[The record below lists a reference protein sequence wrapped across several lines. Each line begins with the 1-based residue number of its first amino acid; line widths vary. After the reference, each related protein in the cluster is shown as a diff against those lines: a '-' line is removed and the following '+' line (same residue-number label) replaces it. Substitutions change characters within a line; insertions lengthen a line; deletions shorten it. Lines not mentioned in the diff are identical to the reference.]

1 MRRRAIGL
9 AFAGLLVLALAMPAY
24 AAKGSAIN
32 VYRVKATQANIE
44 KLAKAGFDM
53 QEARRVKRK
62 VEIYGTA
69 KQMAKLRRKSKVKS
83 RLVRDRR
90 GRTSV
95 QRSRLKVRKGLR
107 ELGLRARSSVADPT
121 AGASDAAYKVYRKYD
136 AVPDDGHEQYTEF
149 YNRILNQYDDITA
162 KRVIGKTFWDRDII
176 AIQVSA
182 DADGTDNGKPAA
194 LYNAMQHAREW
205 LAGETCKR
213 TLEYFT
219 SLYGKDRQVTR
230 LVNTRQLWFV
240 CVSNP
245 DGYEF
250 TFTEGNRLWR
260 KNLREQNGQAGIQAG
275 DGVDPNRNFPVSW
288 GLDNEGS
295 SPDPA
300 SETFRG
306 AGPASEA
313 ETQAMLN
320 LWDLV
325 DFQFQ
330 KNDHTAAEL
339 ILYPQGWQQYTPAA
353 DDPIFA
359 ALAGDDEDPAIPGFD
374 PDLGAE
380 LYITNG
386 DTLDTAYNQR
396 GILAYTPEGSEP
408 VSTKVSGF
416 EFEDVE
422 GLIHDEFFDH
432 LKFSLDLAE
441 SADDP
446 ANPDSHLGNG
456 VEDFYVDSFA

>member
-1 MRRRAIGL
+1 
-9 AFAGLLVLALAMPAY
+9 
-24 AAKGSAIN
+24 
-32 VYRVKATQANIE
+32 
-44 KLAKAGFDM
+44 
-53 QEARRVKRK
+53 
-62 VEIYGTA
+62 
-69 KQMAKLRRKSKVKS
+69 
-83 RLVRDRR
+83 
-90 GRTSV
+90 
-95 QRSRLKVRKGLR
+95 
-107 ELGLRARSSVADPT
+107 
-121 AGASDAAYKVYRKYD
+121 
-136 AVPDDGHEQYTEF
+136 
-149 YNRILNQYDDITA
+149 
-162 KRVIGKTFWDRDII
+162 
-176 AIQVSA
+176 
-182 DADGTDNGKPAA
+182 
-194 LYNAMQHAREW
+194 MQHAREW

-219 SLYGKDRQVTR
+219 SQYGKDRQVTR

-325 DFQFQ
+325 DFKFQ

-396 GILAYTPEGSEP
+396 GILAYTPEGSVP
-408 VSTKVSGF
+408 VSKKVSGF
-416 EFEDVE
+416 EYEDVE
-422 GLIHDEFFDH
+422 GLIWEEFKDH

-446 ANPDSHLGNG
+446 ANPDSHLGND
-456 VEDFYVDSFA
+456 VEDFYVDSFTQSYGDPQTVQVLAKRGFDVVMKYRIGNGVRCRRRPRPSGPTASATTRRRGSTTTACARRSRARRPATT

>member
-162 KRVIGKTFWDRDII
+162 KKVIGKTFWDRDII

-182 DADGTDNGKPAA
+182 DADGTDNGKPAV

-219 SLYGKDRQVTR
+219 SNVREGPSGHASREHAPALVR
-230 LVNTRQLWFV
+230 LRVE
-240 CVSNP
+240 P
-245 DGYEF
+245 G
-250 TFTEGNRLWR
+250 RLR
-260 KNLREQNGQAGIQAG
+260 VHLHGGQ
-275 DGVDPNRNFPVSW
+275 
-288 GLDNEGS
+288 
-295 SPDPA
+295 PA
-300 SETFRG
+300 VAQE
-306 AGPASEA
+306 PA
-313 ETQAMLN
+313 
-320 LWDLV
+320 
-325 DFQFQ
+325 
-330 KNDHTAAEL
+330 
-339 ILYPQGWQQYTPAA
+339 
-353 DDPIFA
+353 
-359 ALAGDDEDPAIPGFD
+359 
-374 PDLGAE
+374 
-380 LYITNG
+380 
-386 DTLDTAYNQR
+386 
-396 GILAYTPEGSEP
+396 
-408 VSTKVSGF
+408 
-416 EFEDVE
+416 
-422 GLIHDEFFDH
+422 
-432 LKFSLDLAE
+432 
-441 SADDP
+441 
-446 ANPDSHLGNG
+446 
-456 VEDFYVDSFA
+456 